1 MKIGAWIAGSAAG
14 VGAAALGIAALGG
27 AQAQGYNAP
36 PPGSYWQS
44 CQRVRVVGTVDPLL
58 VAECRDRNGRYRS
71 TSLQFEAC
79 RSEITNQDGAL
90 TCMRGGRGPGGW
102 QGGGYGNGGYQGGG
116 YQGGGY
122 QGGGYQGGYQ
132 GGGYGDGRPP
142 GGGYGGG
149 YGNNGGGYG
158 GGYERPRPTGG
169 VITLFDGIGFAG
181 AGYRATSEVTN
192 LPKQYNDR
200 GLSLKIERGEWEVCT
215 DKDFGGRC
223 QTFRKDVSDLN
234 QVGMA
239 YAITS
244 MRQVR

>member
-1 MKIGAWIAGSAAG
+1 MKLGAWIAGSAAS
-14 VGAAALGIAALGG
+14 VSAAALGIAALGG

-44 CQRVRVVGTVDPLL
+44 CQRVRVVGTVDPVL

-71 TSLQFEAC
+71 SSLRFEAC

-90 TCMRGGRGPGGW
+90 NCMMGGRGPGSW
-102 QGGGYGNGGYQGGG
+102 QGGGYGY
-116 YQGGGY
+116 
-122 QGGGYQGGYQ
+122 GGYQ
-132 GGGYGDGRPP
+132 GGGYGA
-142 GGGYGGG
+142 GGYQGGGYGGGYGNNGDGYGGG
-149 YGNNGGGYG
+149 YGNNGGGYDS
-158 GGYERPRPTGG
+158 GYERPRPTGG
-169 VITLFDGIGFAG
+169 VIILFDGIGFAG
-181 AGYRATSEVTN
+181 AGYRATREITN

-200 GLSLKIERGEWEVCT
+200 GLSLKIELGEWEVCT

-223 QTFRKDVSDLN
+223 QIFRKDVSDLN

-244 MRQVR
+244 LRQVR

>member
-14 VGAAALGIAALGG
+14 VGAALGIAALGG

-71 TSLQFEAC
+71 TNLQFEAC
-79 RSEITNQDGAL
+79 RSEIINQDGAL
-90 TCMRGGRGPGGW
+90 TCIRGGRGPGGW
-102 QGGGYGNGGYQGGG
+102 QGGGYGNGGYPGG
-116 YQGGGY
+116 YGH
-122 QGGGYQGGYQ
+122 GGYQGGY
-132 GGGYGDGRPP
+132 GNGGYQ

-149 YGNNGGGYG
+149 YGNYGGGYG
-158 GGYERPRPTGG
+158 GGYERARPTGG

-181 AGYRATSEVTN
+181 AGYRATSEITN
-192 LPKQYNDR
+192 LPKHYNDR
-200 GLSLKIERGEWEVCT
+200 GLSLQIERGVWEVCS
-215 DKDFGGRC
+215 DKNFGGRC
-223 QTFRKDVSDLN
+223 QTFDRSVSDLN
-234 QVGMA
+234 QVGLA
-239 YAITS
+239 YAISS